1 MLGDRELRAN
11 KAARREY
18 KPLSLFPALS
28 RSFQAELSLLP
39 SFKKRKAVR
48 LSPSRKEADKL

>member
-18 KPLSLFPALS
+18 KPLPLFPALFKQS
-28 RSFQAELSLLP
+28 SLLP